1 MKPLDGITVLDLTRL
16 LPGAVATEIL
26 ANFGA
31 LVIKIEQPGRGDYA
45 RAMPIFPLINR
56 GKKSVA
62 LDLKDPRGKEAFL
75 DLADRADVVLEGF
88 RPGVMHRLGL
98 GFETLRERNPG
109 LIYAALTGYGQ
120 SGPYAQMAG
129 HDINYLALGGAL
141 DPPALPV
148 VQVADLAGGAL
159 PAVIGILLA
168 LEARRRTGRGQLVD
182 VAMLDGVAAL
192 LPVPLSGSE
201 VLNGHYACYRLYQA
215 RDDRWVAVGALEPQF
230 WATLCRGLGCEAF
243 VADQFAGAPRQA
255 EMIAELS
262 RRFRERDAHD
272 WWVRFRDEDA
282 CLTPVHTVAEAQ
294 EDEHLRERA
303 MLAGGQIGV
312 MPKLSETP
320 GEVGPAAPGLGEH
333 TREFVA

>member
-16 LPGAVATEIL
+16 LPGAVATQIL

-31 LVIKIEQPGRGDYA
+31 LVIKVEQPGRGDYA

-62 LDLKDPRGKEAFL
+62 LDLKDPHGKDAFL
-75 DLADRADVVLEGF
+75 RLVDRADVVLEGF
-88 RPGVMHRLGL
+88 RPGVMDRLGL
-98 GFETLRERNPG
+98 GYEALRERNPR

-141 DPPALPV
+141 DPPALPK

-168 LEARRRTGRGQLVD
+168 LEARHRTGRGQMVD

-192 LPVPLSGSE
+192 LAVPLTGSE
-201 VLNGHYACYRLYQA
+201 VLTGRYACYHLYQT

-230 WATLCRGLGCEAF
+230 WANLCRGLGCEEF
-243 VADQFAGAPRQA
+243 LRDQFAGAARQA
-255 EMIAELS
+255 EMIGELS
-262 RRFRERDAHD
+262 RRFRERDAQD
-272 WWVRFRDEDA
+272 WWTLFREQDA
-282 CLTPVHTVAEAQ
+282 CLTPVHTVAEAI
-294 EDEHLRERA
+294 EDEHLCGRA
-303 MLAGGQIGV
+303 MLKTDQIGV
-312 MPKLSETP
+312 MPKLSNTP
-320 GEVGPAAPGLGEH
+320 GDVAPAVPLLGEH
-333 TREFVA
+333 TREILA